1 MKQKHAGH
9 VTTCT
14 IIIIYSRERF
24 YVCAYKLKSF
34 YNSSLIAAYV
44 RANHSE
50 YWMGQCTHRTLV
62 QLAST
67 QFKALEQRKHKVYSR
82 TLACHLHAS
91 RARALISSSKG
102 SMDVTRV
109 SARECQ
115 VKLELYRSYNNI
127 LRMIVR
133 TKYVSM
139 HILSPSYI

>member
-1 MKQKHAGH
+1 MFVLSIH
-9 VTTCT
+9 VESCWH
-14 IIIIYSRERF
+14 RF
-24 YVCAYKLKSF
+24 KLKSF

-50 YWMGQCTHRTLV
+50 YCTGQYTHRALV

-67 QFKALEQRKHKVYSR
+67 QFKALEQREHKVYSR

-115 VKLELYRSYNNI
+115 VKLELYRMY
-127 LRMIVR
+127 VR
-133 TKYVSM
+133 TCITIIFLLCIFTHVFCC
-139 HILSPSYI
+139 SPYGTPNKQNATKGS

>member
-1 MKQKHAGH
+1 MFVLSIH
-9 VTTCT
+9 VESCWH
-14 IIIIYSRERF
+14 RF
-24 YVCAYKLKSF
+24 KLKSF

-50 YWMGQCTHRTLV
+50 YCTGQCTHRTLV

-67 QFKALEQRKHKVYSR
+67 QFKALEQREHKVYSR

-91 RARALISSSKG
+91 RARALINSSKG

-115 VKLELYRSYNNI
+115 VKLELYRSFSFTST
-127 LRMIVR
+127 V
-133 TKYVSM
+133 KM
-139 HILSPSYI
+139 HSYEEF

>member
-1 MKQKHAGH
+1 MNP
-9 VTTCT
+9 
-14 IIIIYSRERF
+14 IIYVHSTRYETKARRTRDHMHHNIYSRERF

-50 YWMGQCTHRTLV
+50 YCMSQCTHCTLV

-67 QFKALEQRKHKVYSR
+67 QFKALEQREHKVYSR

-115 VKLELYRSYNNI
+115 VKLELYRS
-127 LRMIVR
+127 R
-133 TKYVSM
+133 KFS
-139 HILSPSYI
+139 

>member
-1 MKQKHAGH
+1 MSAFMFVLSIH
-9 VTTCT
+9 VESCWH
-14 IIIIYSRERF
+14 RF
-24 YVCAYKLKSF
+24 KLKSF

-50 YWMGQCTHRTLV
+50 YCTGQCTHRTLV

-67 QFKALEQRKHKVYSR
+67 QFKALEQREHKVYSR

-91 RARALISSSKG
+91 RVRALISSLKG

-115 VKLELYRSYNNI
+115 VKLELYRTLLLVNQDCQQAFNECLTSY
-127 LRMIVR
+127 VR
-133 TKYVSM
+133 EHLV
-139 HILSPSYI
+139 

>member
-1 MKQKHAGH
+1 MFVLSIH
-9 VTTCT
+9 VESCWH
-14 IIIIYSRERF
+14 RF
-24 YVCAYKLKSF
+24 KLKSF

-50 YWMGQCTHRTLV
+50 YCTGQCTHRTLV

-67 QFKALEQRKHKVYSR
+67 QFKALEQREHKVYSR

-115 VKLELYRSYNNI
+115 VKLELYRIFVTI
-127 LRMIVR
+127 LVK
-133 TKYVSM
+133 TSLV
-139 HILSPSYI
+139 HISDFVNLKKAVQSLNFQHC